1 MCGFKQSTETH
12 VRVAP
17 ISSSSFF
24 LSLTSTRYEPRYM
37 ASRGPMTDPL
47 RTYTWDASCTP
58 TTCAF
63 SASFAGFTVL
73 GMSTFAGAA
82 CSAHGGC

>member
-12 VRVAP
+12 VHVAP

-24 LSLTSTRYEPRYM
+24 LSLTSTRYGPRYV
-37 ASRGPMTDPL
+37 ASRGPMTNPL
-47 RTYTWDASCTP
+47 RTYTWDAS
-58 TTCAF
+58 
-63 SASFAGFTVL
+63 FTVL